1 MKQDGGA
8 KMKTRTWTKIGL
20 AAGLWLAGSGAGW
33 AQRNCLPFTDIWP
46 PADSPYVTCTVT
58 MEFVRPVDLDGDGVA
73 DFTHERFLAQS
84 RFNAVD
90 DSGEF
95 YHQDDTVEALFPA
108 GHVEVYW
115 LIWGPTFGDPVPR
128 LSAGQELVMEPE
140 VVRPGPDGRVPRR
153 YGSWGLPEPA
163 RSYVYPYYFEPWG
176 LGVIYRHA
184 RYTCELNGIPRTC
197 GNYSFVGYLGE
208 LWDIGKGEQEVE
220 GYFGFRLRREDG
232 WHLGWLR
239 LRWRYVPRFG
249 AELQQNPYPDPVEL
263 VDWAVHPEAEAGI
276 VVGEPPRPRLMCA
289 REGEELVMRW
299 SPVWTNAVLER
310 AGAPAGAAWEPV
322 AGVTNATV
330 RVPAQGPSAFY
341 RLRVW

>member
-1 MKQDGGA
+1 
-8 KMKTRTWTKIGL
+8 
-20 AAGLWLAGSGAGW
+20 
-33 AQRNCLPFTDIWP
+33 
-46 PADSPYVTCTVT
+46 
-58 MEFVRPVDLDGDGVA
+58 
-73 DFTHERFLAQS
+73 
-84 RFNAVD
+84 
-90 DSGEF
+90 
-95 YHQDDTVEALFPA
+95 VEALYPA

-176 LGVIYRHA
+176 LGVIFREA
-184 RYTCELNGIPRTC
+184 RWSCELNGIPRTC
-197 GNYSFVGYLGE
+197 GRNYYTGYVPPWE
-208 LWDIGKGEQEVE
+208 DWPSDRTEEVTDQ
-220 GYFGFRLRREDG
+220 YFGFRLQRGDG

-239 LRWRYVPRFG
+239 LRWHWVRGGVT
-249 AELQQNPYPDPVEL
+249 PDPIEL

-310 AGAPAGAAWEPV
+310 AAAPAGAAWEPV

-341 RLRVW
+341 RLKVP

>member
-1 MKQDGGA
+1 
-8 KMKTRTWTKIGL
+8 
-20 AAGLWLAGSGAGW
+20 
-33 AQRNCLPFTDIWP
+33 
-46 PADSPYVTCTVT
+46 
-58 MEFVRPVDLDGDGVA
+58 VA
-73 DFTHERFLAQS
+73 DFTHERA
-84 RFNAVD
+84 RAVGHW
-90 DSGEF
+90 GEPKGDPN
-95 YHQDDTVEALFPA
+95 YPPNYAPQWSEQNDVIEALYPA

-115 LIWGPTFGDPVPR
+115 ATGTDEWGIYAQPRIPAGWELPHPTWPWGKFWDYPVVH
-128 LSAGQELVMEPE
+128 AQ
-140 VVRPGPDGRVPRR
+140 
-153 YGSWGLPEPA
+153 
-163 RSYVYPYYFEPWG
+163 G

-232 WHLGWLR
+232 WHLGWLH

-249 AELQQNPYPDPVEL
+249 AELQQNPHPDPVEL

-289 REGEELVMRW
+289 REGEELVLRW

-310 AGAPAGAAWEPV
+310 TGAPAGAAWEPV

-330 RVPAQGPSAFY
+330 RVPAQEPAAFY
-341 RLRVW
+341 RLKVP